1 MEEESQIFA
10 SSAGHNLRVTLIA
23 GPTASGK
30 SALAL
35 RLAEERGAVIVN
47 ADSMQVYQE
56 LRILTARPTEAEE
69 ARVPHRLYGHRSA
82 VEAFSVADWLR
93 DIAPLIAAATRGN
106 GPPLVIVGGTGLYF
120 KALLEGL
127 APVPDIPAHIR
138 DYWRTRGRSEA
149 AETLHAELSRRD
161 PAMAARLRPSDPQ
174 RIIRALEVIEA
185 TGRSLSAWQE
195 IAGEALLRD
204 EEAEKIYLSP
214 PRAALYAR
222 CDARLEGMVEA
233 GALDEVGHL
242 MALGVPPDRPA
253 MRAHGVP
260 HFVAHLRGAL
270 TLEAAMERAKAD
282 TRHYAKRQLTWA
294 RRNMMSWKW
303 ISAQ

>member
-1 MEEESQIFA
+1 M
-10 SSAGHNLRVTLIA
+10 RVILIA

-30 SALAL
+30 SALAM
-35 RLAEERGAVIVN
+35 RLAEERGAVVVN
-47 ADSMQVYQE
+47 ADSMQVYKE
-56 LRILTARPTEAEE
+56 LRILTARPSEEEE

-82 VEAFSVADWLR
+82 VEAYSVADWLR
-93 DIAPLIAAATRGN
+93 DVAPLIAAARAD

-149 AETLHAELSRRD
+149 AEALHAELSRRD
-161 PAMAARLRPSDPQ
+161 PAMAERLRPSDPQ
-174 RIIRALEVIEA
+174 RIIRALEVVEA
-185 TGRSLSAWQE
+185 TGRSLGEWQE
-195 IAGEALLRD
+195 VAGEALLRG

-222 CDARLEGMVEA
+222 CNARLEGMVEA
-233 GALDEVGHL
+233 GALDEVRHL
-242 MALGVPPDRPA
+242 MTLGVPSDRPA
-253 MRAHGVP
+253 ARAHGVP
-260 HFVAHLRGAL
+260 HFMAHLRGQL
-270 TLEAAMERAKAD
+270 NLEAAMDLAKAD
-282 TRHYAKRQLTWA
+282 TRHYAKRQFTWA

-303 ISAQ
+303 IFLQ

>member
-10 SSAGHNLRVTLIA
+10 GSAGHNLRVTLIA

-35 RLAEERGAVIVN
+35 RLAEQRGAVIVN
-47 ADSMQVYQE
+47 ADSMQVYKE

-82 VEAFSVADWLR
+82 VEAYSVADWLR
-93 DIAPLIAAATRGN
+93 DVASLIAAARAD
-106 GPPLVIVGGTGLYF
+106 GPPLVIAGGTGLYF

-127 APVPDIPAHIR
+127 APVPDIPAQIR
-138 DYWRTRGRSEA
+138 DYWRTRGRSEG
-149 AETLHAELSRRD
+149 AETLHAELSRLD

-195 IAGEALLRD
+195 IAGEAPLR
-204 EEAEKIYLSP
+204 EGEAEKIYLSP

-222 CDARLEGMVEA
+222 CDARLDGMVEA
-233 GALDEVGHL
+233 GALDEVRQL
-242 MALGVPPDRPA
+242 MALGAPPDRPA

-260 HFVAHLRGAL
+260 HFVAHLRGEL
-270 TLEAAMERAKAD
+270 TLEAAMERARAD

-294 RRNMMSWKW
+294 RRNMMSWEW
-303 ISAQ
+303 ILTQ

>member
-10 SSAGHNLRVTLIA
+10 GNAGHNLRVTLIA

-47 ADSMQVYQE
+47 ADSMQVYKE

-69 ARVPHRLYGHRSA
+69 TRIPHRLYGHRSA
-82 VEAFSVADWLR
+82 VEAYSVADWLR
-93 DIAPLIAAATRGN
+93 EVAPLIASARAD
-106 GPPLVIVGGTGLYF
+106 GPPLVIAGGTGLYF

-161 PAMAARLRPSDPQ
+161 PAMGARLRPSDPQ
-174 RIIRALEVIEA
+174 RIIRALEVVEA
-185 TGRSLSAWQE
+185 TGRSLAEWQDV
-195 IAGEALLRD
+195 AGEAPLRE
-204 EEAEKIYLSP
+204 EEAEKFYLSP

-233 GALDEVGHL
+233 GALGEVRRL

-253 MRAHGVP
+253 ARAHGVP
-260 HFVAHLRGAL
+260 HFMAHLRGEL
-270 TLEAAMERAKAD
+270 NLEAAMDRAKAD

-294 RRNMMSWKW
+294 RRNMMSWNW
-303 ISAQ
+303 IFSQ